1 MIRIGN
7 LKLSLDEREELLTK
21 KAARALNISP
31 HDIRDLHITK
41 KAVDA
46 RDKTNVHFV
55 FSVDVS
61 VAGDEKKILSRIRR
75 GDITLKPRDEDMMLQ
90 TRLRS
95 SLCLISAIQTI
106 LMSMMAVWRG
116 LNHL

>member
-41 KAVDA
+41 KAVDMYIA
-46 RDKTNVHFV
+46 EI
-55 FSVDVS
+55 
-61 VAGDEKKILSRIRR
+61 EKSDMPIDAKMYAMMNAKKQLKQMKNQKQIAEIAMQLQAALSKNR
-75 GDITLKPRDEDMMLQ
+75 
-90 TRLRS
+90 
-95 SLCLISAIQTI
+95 
-106 LMSMMAVWRG
+106 
-116 LNHL
+116 